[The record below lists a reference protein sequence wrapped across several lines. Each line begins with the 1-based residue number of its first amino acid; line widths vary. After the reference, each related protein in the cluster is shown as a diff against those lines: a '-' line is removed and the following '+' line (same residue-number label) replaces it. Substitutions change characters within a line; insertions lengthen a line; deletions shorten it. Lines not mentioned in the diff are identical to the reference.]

1 VTKLKSVLA
10 KSALIV
16 TVACGILAASAT
28 VASADVACNRW
39 GECWTVRDHYTTYPA
54 TLGVTFHD
62 DAWREAH
69 RTGHYIGVMT
79 GRTTTVTTSTT
90 SGIRSDRP
98 ARPPAGLATLR
109 S

>member
-10 KSALIV
+10 KSALIA
-16 TVACGILAASAT
+16 TIAGGILAASAT

-69 RTGHYIGVMT
+69 RTGHYHW
-79 GRTTTVTTSTT
+79 RD
-90 SGIRSDRP
+90 DRP
-98 ARPPAGLATLR
+98 DDHGYYEHNVWHPF
-109 S
+109 